1 MKQIT
6 FNLKKPVTMEAL
18 KSIVETEKVLT
29 KALESLGYS
38 TEKDTVAVTPG
49 TYQRLVV
56 FLNGKYF
63 GIWDTSRNTFVD

>member
-1 MKQIT
+1 MKQMT
-6 FNLKKPVTMEAL
+6 FNLKKPITMEAL

-38 TEKDTVAVTPG
+38 TEKDDVSVAPG
-49 TYQRLVV
+49 SYQRLVV

-63 GIWDTSRNTFVD
+63 GVWDMSRNTFVD